1 MIKVINSLWLIVL
14 ILNNSC
20 NSNFKMK
27 EKQLLIK
34 SNKLSKKF
42 IIVDGHIDLPY
53 RLKEA
58 GYLKKDKILDLT
70 KETDGDFDYA
80 KSKRGGLDAPFM
92 SIYIPAEFQKSGG
105 AKKLADSLINLVV
118 KITNSFPTKFALAN
132 NPSDIKD
139 NFSKGLISLPMGIEN
154 GAAIEKKL
162 ENIDYFFERGI
173 RYITLTHGK
182 DNAICDSSYDSTKTW
197 NGLSPFGRKVI
208 SKMNS
213 VGMMIDISHVTDEA
227 FYQVIE
233 ISRTPVIAS
242 HSSPRKF
249 TPGFERNMSDDMII
263 KLAESNGLILINF
276 GSSFVNE
283 LSNKKFDQID
293 KKVENW
299 KIKNKIND
307 IKEINKFKNRIIEE
321 EKPFAT
327 IEDVINAI
335 DHVVKLVGIDHVGF
349 GSDFDGLGNTLPYN
363 LKNVSDYPNVI
374 LGLLKKNYSEEDIE
388 KICYKNLFRT
398 WNEILEFSGD

>member
-1 MIKVINSLWLIVL
+1 
-14 ILNNSC
+14 
-20 NSNFKMK
+20 MK

-34 SNKLSKKF
+34 SKKLSKKF

-70 KETDGDFDYA
+70 KETDGDFDYI

-293 KKVENW
+293 RKVENW

-307 IKEINKFKNRIIEE
+307 IKNINKFKNRIIEE

-363 LKNVSDYPNVI
+363 LKNVSDYPNII

>member
-1 MIKVINSLWLIVL
+1 MIRVINSLWLIFL

-34 SNKLSKKF
+34 SKKLSKKF

-58 GYLKKDKILDLT
+58 GYLKKNKILDLT
-70 KETDGDFDYA
+70 RETDGDFDYI

-227 FYQVIE
+227 FYQIIE

-293 KKVENW
+293 RKVENW

-363 LKNVSDYPNVI
+363 LKNVSDYPNII

-398 WNEILEFSGD
+398 WNEILEFSKD

>member
-1 MIKVINSLWLIVL
+1 
-14 ILNNSC
+14 
-20 NSNFKMK
+20 MK

-34 SNKLSKKF
+34 SKKLSKKF

-70 KETDGDFDYA
+70 KETDGDFDYI

-283 LSNKKFDQID
+283 LSNKKFDLID

-307 IKEINKFKNRIIEE
+307 IKEINKFKNKIIEE

-363 LKNVSDYPNVI
+363 LKNVSEYPNVI

-388 KICYKNLFRT
+388 KICYKNLFKT

>member
-1 MIKVINSLWLIVL
+1 
-14 ILNNSC
+14 
-20 NSNFKMK
+20 MK

-34 SNKLSKKF
+34 SKKLSKKF

-58 GYLKKDKILDLT
+58 GYLKKNKILDLT
-70 KETDGDFDYA
+70 RETDGDFDYI

-182 DNAICDSSYDSTKTW
+182 DNAICDSSYDSIKTW

-227 FYQVIE
+227 FYQIIE

-293 KKVENW
+293 RKVENW

-363 LKNVSDYPNVI
+363 LKNVSDYPNII

-398 WNEILEFSGD
+398 WNEILEFSKD

>member
-1 MIKVINSLWLIVL
+1 
-14 ILNNSC
+14 
-20 NSNFKMK
+20 MK

-34 SNKLSKKF
+34 SKKLSKKF

-58 GYLKKDKILDLT
+58 GYLKKNKILDLT

-182 DNAICDSSYDSTKTW
+182 DNAICDSSYDSIKTW

-227 FYQVIE
+227 FYQIIE

-293 KKVENW
+293 RKVENW

-363 LKNVSDYPNVI
+363 LKNVSDYPNII

-398 WNEILEFSGD
+398 WNEILEFSKD

>member
-1 MIKVINSLWLIVL
+1 
-14 ILNNSC
+14 
-20 NSNFKMK
+20 MK

-34 SNKLSKKF
+34 SKKLSKKF

-70 KETDGDFDYA
+70 KETDGDFDYT

-105 AKKLADSLINLVV
+105 AKKLADSLINLIV

-182 DNAICDSSYDSTKTW
+182 DNAICDSSNDSTKTW

-249 TPGFERNMSDDMII
+249 TPGFKRNMSDDMII

-398 WNEILEFSGD
+398 WNEILEFSRD

>member
-1 MIKVINSLWLIVL
+1 MIRVINSLWLIFL

-58 GYLKKDKILDLT
+58 GYLKKNKILDLT

-105 AKKLADSLINLVV
+105 AKKLADSLINLVI

-363 LKNVSDYPNVI
+363 LKNVSDYPNII

-388 KICYKNLFRT
+388 KICYKNLFKT
-398 WNEILEFSGD
+398 WNEILEFSKD

>member
-1 MIKVINSLWLIVL
+1 
-14 ILNNSC
+14 
-20 NSNFKMK
+20 MK

-34 SNKLSKKF
+34 SKKLSKKF

-70 KETDGDFDYA
+70 KETDGDFDYK

-293 KKVENW
+293 RKVENW

-307 IKEINKFKNRIIEE
+307 IKKINKFKNRIIEE

-363 LKNVSDYPNVI
+363 LKNASDYPNVI

-398 WNEILEFSGD
+398 WNEILEFSAD

>member
-1 MIKVINSLWLIVL
+1 
-14 ILNNSC
+14 
-20 NSNFKMK
+20 MK

-34 SNKLSKKF
+34 SKKLSKKF

-70 KETDGDFDYA
+70 KETDGDFDYI

-283 LSNKKFDQID
+283 LSNKKFDLID

-307 IKEINKFKNRIIEE
+307 IKKINKFKNRIIEE

-363 LKNVSDYPNVI
+363 LKNVSDYPNII

-398 WNEILEFSGD
+398 WNEILEFSRD

>member
-1 MIKVINSLWLIVL
+1 
-14 ILNNSC
+14 
-20 NSNFKMK
+20 MK

-34 SNKLSKKF
+34 SKKLSKKF

-70 KETDGDFDYA
+70 KETDGDFDYI

-293 KKVENW
+293 RKVENW

-307 IKEINKFKNRIIEE
+307 IKKINKFKNRIIEE

-363 LKNVSDYPNVI
+363 LKNVSDYPNII

-398 WNEILEFSGD
+398 WNEILEFSAD

>member
-299 KIKNKIND
+299 KTKNKIND

>member
-1 MIKVINSLWLIVL
+1 MIRVINSLWLIFL

-58 GYLKKDKILDLT
+58 GYLKKNKILDLT
-70 KETDGDFDYA
+70 RETDGDFDYI

-182 DNAICDSSYDSTKTW
+182 DNAICDSSYDSIKTW

-227 FYQVIE
+227 FYQIIE

-363 LKNVSDYPNVI
+363 LKNVSDYPNII

-398 WNEILEFSGD
+398 WNEILEFSKD

>member
-1 MIKVINSLWLIVL
+1 
-14 ILNNSC
+14 
-20 NSNFKMK
+20 MK

-34 SNKLSKKF
+34 SKKLSKKF

-70 KETDGDFDYA
+70 KETDGDFDYS

-118 KITNSFPTKFALAN
+118 KITNSFPTKFSLAN

-182 DNAICDSSYDSTKTW
+182 DNAICDSSYDSTKPW

-227 FYQVIE
+227 LYQVIE

-293 KKVENW
+293 RKVENW

-307 IKEINKFKNRIIEE
+307 IKEINKFKNKIIEE

-349 GSDFDGLGNTLPYN
+349 GSDVDGLGNTLPYN

>member
-1 MIKVINSLWLIVL
+1 
-14 ILNNSC
+14 
-20 NSNFKMK
+20 MK

-34 SNKLSKKF
+34 SKKLSKKF

-213 VGMMIDISHVTDEA
+213 VGMMIDVSHVTDEA

-283 LSNKKFDQID
+283 LSNKKFDLID

-307 IKEINKFKNRIIEE
+307 IEEINKFKNRIIEE

>member
-1 MIKVINSLWLIVL
+1 MIRVINNLWLIFL

-58 GYLKKDKILDLT
+58 GYLKKNKILDLT

-105 AKKLADSLINLVV
+105 AKKLADSLINLVI

-132 NPSDIKD
+132 SPSDIKD

-363 LKNVSDYPNVI
+363 LKNVSDYPNII

-388 KICYKNLFRT
+388 KICYKNLFKT
-398 WNEILEFSGD
+398 WNEILEFSKD

>member
-1 MIKVINSLWLIVL
+1 MIKVINSLWLIFL

-70 KETDGDFDYA
+70 KETDGDFDYI

-293 KKVENW
+293 RKVENW

>member
-1 MIKVINSLWLIVL
+1 
-14 ILNNSC
+14 
-20 NSNFKMK
+20 MK

-34 SNKLSKKF
+34 SKKLSKKF

-70 KETDGDFDYA
+70 KETDGDFDYI

-283 LSNKKFDQID
+283 LSNKKFDLID

-363 LKNVSDYPNVI
+363 LKNVSDYPNII

>member
-1 MIKVINSLWLIVL
+1 MYNP
-14 ILNNSC
+14 
-20 NSNFKMK
+20 NFRMK
-27 EKQLLIK
+27 EKQLIIK
-34 SNKLSKKF
+34 SKILANKF
-42 IIVDGHIDLPY
+42 IIADGHIDLPH
-53 RLKEA
+53 RLKKA
-58 GYLKKDKILDLT
+58 GYLNKDDVLDIT
-70 KETDGDFDYA
+70 KDTDGDFDYK
-80 KSKRGGLDAPFM
+80 KSKKGGLDAPFM
-92 SIYIPAEFQKSGG
+92 SIYIPAEFQESSKE
-105 AKKLADSLINLVV
+105 KKLADSLIDMVI
-118 KITNSFPTKFALAN
+118 KITESFPDKFALAN
-132 NPSDIKD
+132 NPSEIKS

-162 ENIDYFFERGI
+162 ENIDYFFNRGI

-197 NGLSPFGRKVI
+197 NGLSPFGKKVI

-213 VGMMIDISHVTDEA
+213 IGMMIDISHVTDET

-233 ISRTPVIAS
+233 ISKTPVIAS

-276 GSSFVNE
+276 GSSFVNK
-283 LSNKKFDQID
+283 LSNKKISKID
-293 KKVENW
+293 RKVENW
-299 KIKNKIND
+299 INKNKIND
-307 IKEINKFKNRIIEE
+307 IDKINKFKNKIIKE
-321 EKPFAT
+321 EKPFANV
-327 IEDVINAI
+327 EDVINAI
-335 DHVVKLVGIDHVGF
+335 DHVVNLVGINHVGF

-363 LKNVSDYPNVI
+363 LKSVADYPNII

-398 WNEILEFSGD
+398 WNEILGYSSN

>member
-1 MIKVINSLWLIVL
+1 
-14 ILNNSC
+14 
-20 NSNFKMK
+20 MK

-34 SNKLSKKF
+34 SKKLSKKF

-182 DNAICDSSYDSTKTW
+182 DNAICDSSNDSTKTW

-293 KKVENW
+293 RKVENW

-307 IKEINKFKNRIIEE
+307 IKKINKFKNRIIEE

-363 LKNVSDYPNVI
+363 LKNVSDYPNII

>member
-1 MIKVINSLWLIVL
+1 MIRVINNLWLIFL

-58 GYLKKDKILDLT
+58 GYLKKNKILDLT

-105 AKKLADSLINLVV
+105 AKKLADSLINLVI

-132 NPSDIKD
+132 SPSDIKD

-293 KKVENW
+293 KKVESW

-363 LKNVSDYPNVI
+363 LKNVSDYPNII
-374 LGLLKKNYSEEDIE
+374 LGLLKK
-388 KICYKNLFRT
+388 KL
-398 WNEILEFSGD
+398 

>member
-1 MIKVINSLWLIVL
+1 
-14 ILNNSC
+14 
-20 NSNFKMK
+20 MK

-34 SNKLSKKF
+34 SKKLSKKF

-293 KKVENW
+293 RKVENW

-363 LKNVSDYPNVI
+363 LKNVSDYPNII

>member
-1 MIKVINSLWLIVL
+1 
-14 ILNNSC
+14 
-20 NSNFKMK
+20 MK

-34 SNKLSKKF
+34 SKKLSKKF

-70 KETDGDFDYA
+70 KETDGDFDYI

-293 KKVENW
+293 RKVENW

-307 IKEINKFKNRIIEE
+307 IKKINKFKNRIIEE